1 VRQVVILLV
10 ILGICALW
18 TIPLVWVLKSPNNPY
33 ATALLI
39 TTCILEAP
47 IIFVLVFKG
56 MWTPIARQH
65 PVQPLAD
72 DAITRRFQS
81 FSLGIINMGWS
92 IHASVDDRHLH
103 LEPVRPLRWF
113 GAIPMSIRWED
124 LSKLNRNGKSVY
136 MTGGHRLVGPA
147 WCFELLKA
155 RKTDEQG

>member
-1 VRQVVILLV
+1 MRQAVILLV

-56 MWTPIARQH
+56 MWTPIARRH

-81 FSLGIINMGWS
+81 FSLGLINLGWS
-92 IHASVDDRHLH
+92 VHASVDDQYLH
-103 LEPVRPLRWF
+103 LEPVAFLRWF

-124 LSKLNRNGKSVY
+124 LSRLNADGKSAY
-136 MTGGHRLVGPA
+136 MTGGHRLVGPT
-147 WCFELLKA
+147 WCFEMLKT
-155 RKTDEQG
+155 RKTDGKG